1 MDFDPFLNTQDPC
14 QRFELGK
21 VTQVKTAYRVEVFNI
36 CSGKKSAVPDVATE
50 VTWSSGHWEFVNFY
64 YPNQM
69 KDYPKTANLLAT
81 LKMLE
86 EQRQKDSH

>member
-1 MDFDPFLNTQDPC
+1 MAWAN
-14 QRFELGK
+14 
-21 VTQVKTAYRVEVFNI
+21 
-36 CSGKKSAVPDVATE
+36 
-50 VTWSSGHWEFVNFY
+50 GHWEFVNFY

-69 KDYPKTANLLAT
+69 KDYPKTANLLAM